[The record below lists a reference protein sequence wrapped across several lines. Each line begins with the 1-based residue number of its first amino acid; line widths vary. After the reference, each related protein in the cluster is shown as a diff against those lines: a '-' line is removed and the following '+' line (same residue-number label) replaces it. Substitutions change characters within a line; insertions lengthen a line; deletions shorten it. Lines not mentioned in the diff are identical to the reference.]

1 MFRMLLH
8 CFYCYIIAK
17 GNNPIFIHKNIE
29 LFPYPLTMLYFVFC
43 PIQMISFKTYILVHI
58 YAHEFKFV
66 DTCVNIFDKFLAEV
80 SIFIM

>member
-1 MFRMLLH
+1 
-8 CFYCYIIAK
+8 
-17 GNNPIFIHKNIE
+17 
-29 LFPYPLTMLYFVFC
+29 MLYFVFC
-43 PIQMISFKTYILVHI
+43 LIQMIVFKTYILVYI